1 LDGLSLEDGTGG
13 RTEVHGWVVKEV
25 VERLGTIKIVRGRS
39 KRKEMRGGETNDNI
53 SDMIALNMSR
63 FNTLAEISHATSMNG
78 LSVTFF
84 FVHCL
89 NCVWLKR
96 CSIHMIE
103 SFMWI

>member
-25 VERLGTIKIVRGRS
+25 VKRLGTIKIVRRRS
-39 KRKEMRGGETNDNI
+39 KREEMRGGETNDNI

-63 FNTLAEISHATSMNG
+63 FNTLAEISHVTSMNE

-84 FVHCL
+84 FVQCL
-89 NCVWLKR
+89 NYVWLKR
-96 CSIHMIE
+96 CSIHKVE